1 MLKSAPAFATFSVS
15 DIPAARRFYSDVLGL
30 NVKEEAIDGYPLL
43 ALRLAG
49 GARVMLYSKPNHA
62 PASYTVLNFEVPDI
76 DRAVT
81 ELEGRGVRFEH
92 YSSGPVKTD
101 ARGISRTGTHA
112 IAWFKD
118 PAGNTLSVVQQR

>member
-1 MLKSAPAFATFSVS
+1 MTHVK
-15 DIPAARRFYSDVLGL
+15 RRCPYGVGRLASGVDAHRVEFLLLQG
-30 NVKEEAIDGYPLL
+30 EESIDGYPLL